1 MLVMIHLGRQ
11 VQHEE
16 CQKFQNLMKNK
27 RKKKLCVTFTLY
39 ICTCKGLKSTAYIVG
54 RQAKVSHENRK
65 RYLIRISNKTYIQ
78 GNTLMPYVKAPMS

>member
-27 RKKKLCVTFTLY
+27 RKKRNYVLHLLY
-39 ICTCKGLKSTAYIVG
+39 ISAHAEV
-54 RQAKVSHENRK
+54 
-65 RYLIRISNKTYIQ
+65 
-78 GNTLMPYVKAPMS
+78 